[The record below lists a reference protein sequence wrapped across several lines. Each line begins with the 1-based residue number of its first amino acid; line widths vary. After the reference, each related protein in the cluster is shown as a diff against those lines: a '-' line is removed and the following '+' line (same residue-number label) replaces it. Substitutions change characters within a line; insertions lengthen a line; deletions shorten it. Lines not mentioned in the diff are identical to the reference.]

1 MTRRLWL
8 PFLLLSLLI
17 GSLALCFVS
26 DGLRMAQ
33 RDVPVMPLDDA
44 YIHFQYARALAEG
57 HPFRYNADQPPT
69 SGATSLLYPLLLAI
83 GYRLGF
89 TDEALSWWALG
100 IGALTWLGS
109 AWLIFRL
116 ISAEDET
123 ASVLALG
130 VAALFAVHGSLAW
143 AFVSGM
149 ETGLFIYAAL
159 LTLWQV
165 RAARVRSA
173 LMAGALAALIR
184 PEGAVIGIGAALY
197 LLVAQPPRRT
207 DWLHYALPFLASFA
221 QPSLNL
227 ALTGALSGSG
237 MQAKSYLYD
246 VPSDL
251 QRQLAAIWETFARLW
266 QELFTDIS
274 LYNTAFIAALALLPI
289 AFSIGRWL
297 KWRKV
302 SLPLLIALWLI
313 GLAAITALVETAFWQ
328 FKRYQQPLIA
338 LLIVLSGYALVA
350 ISRVARRAAAH
361 GLLIGLALIASLNLG
376 RWTQL
381 YAENVREVALS
392 QRALARAVAQL
403 PSEAIVGVHD
413 IGAVRYLG
421 GRATYDLVGL
431 TTPDAAAAW
440 RHGPGVTFEQMYASA
455 WRPNY
460 FAIYPDARGLSYF
473 VQSGVF
479 GEVLGAFPST
489 APSINVASATNSG
502 QFLYRADWTYAA
514 YAAQPM
520 QPSTLVALDGFALVD
535 SLNVAHLASER
546 AHDYRWWQ
554 AFQRFGFPS
563 ELHTLTYAACAPPDT
578 RNTTCRATDGGRLL
592 TGGEQFTV
600 RTEAGRDLLWI
611 VRVQAQY
618 PLTLRLY
625 AADQLIGVRVVPEI
639 AGRWLEIASLVPRA
653 LITSERLT
661 LRVEADGLAEAGF
674 YMPYY
679 HWFYQGD
686 YQRETMDDLVAT
698 FADSVAL
705 NAAQADYNAAERSL
719 TLNLTWS
726 LQAEAPFDAVVF
738 MHVYDEAG
746 ALIEAA
752 QRDVRVGDGAL
763 PPANWLPDRR
773 YQERH
778 VLRLPADLP
787 SGAYRVA
794 VGLYDPRT
802 LTRYAARGSSADAEQ
817 RVFIGAFRIRD

>member
-8 PFLLLSLLI
+8 PLLLLSLLI
-17 GSLALCFVS
+17 GSLALRFVS
-26 DGLRMAQ
+26 DGLRSAQ
-33 RDVPVMPLDDA
+33 HDMPILPLDDA

-69 SGATSLLYPLLLAI
+69 SGATSLLYPLLLAV
-83 GYRLGF
+83 GYWLGF
-89 TDEALSWWALG
+89 TGEALTWWALS
-100 IGALTWLGS
+100 IGALAWLGS

-116 ISAEDET
+116 ISAEDE
-123 ASVLALG
+123 SLSILALG
-130 VAALFAVHGSLAW
+130 VASLFAVHGSLAW
-143 AFVSGM
+143 SFVSGM
-149 ETGLFIYAAL
+149 ETGLFIYATL

-165 RAARVRSA
+165 CAAQGRSA
-173 LMAGALAALIR
+173 LMAGAFAVLIR
-184 PEGAVIGIGAALY
+184 PEGAVIGIGVALY
-197 LLVAQPPRRT
+197 LLTTQSLRRV
-207 DWLHYALPFLASFA
+207 DVFHHMLPFLATAA
-221 QPSLNL
+221 QPLLNL

-251 QRQLAAIWETFARLW
+251 QRQLAAIWATFVRLW

-274 LYNTAFIAALALLPI
+274 FYHTASIAMLALLPI
-289 AFSIGRWL
+289 ALSIGQWL
-297 KWRKV
+297 KRRKL

-350 ISRVARRAAAH
+350 ISRTARRASAY
-361 GLLIGLALIASLNLG
+361 GLLIALMLIAALNLD

-381 YAENVREVALS
+381 YAENVREIALS
-392 QRALARAVAQL
+392 QSALARAVAQL
-403 PSEAIVGVHD
+403 PPETIVGVHD
-413 IGAVRYLG
+413 IGVVRYLG
-421 GRATYDLVGL
+421 GRTTYDLVGL
-431 TTPDAAAAW
+431 TTPDAATAW

-455 WRPNY
+455 WRPDY

-473 VQSGVF
+473 VQSGIF
-479 GEVLGAFPST
+479 GDVLDAFPST

-520 QPSTLVALDGFALVD
+520 QPSTLAALDGFALVD

-546 AHDYRWWQ
+546 AHDYVWWQ
-554 AFQRFGFPS
+554 AYQRFGFPS
-563 ELHTLTYAACAPPDT
+563 ELHTLTYAACAPPDA
-578 RNTTCRATDGGRLL
+578 RNTTCRVTDGGRLL

-611 VRVQAQY
+611 MRVQAQHS
-618 PLTLRLY
+618 LKLRLY
-625 AADQLIGVRVVPEI
+625 AADQPIGVRVVPEI
-639 AGRWLEIASLVPRA
+639 AGKWLEIASLVPRA
-653 LITSERLT
+653 LITGERLV
-661 LRVEADGLAEAGF
+661 LRVEADGLTETGF

-686 YQRETMDDLVAT
+686 YQHETTDGLVAT
-698 FADSVAL
+698 FADSVVL
-705 NAAQADYNAAERSL
+705 NTAQADYAAAQRSL
-719 TLNLTWS
+719 TLDLTWS

-738 MHVYDEAG
+738 MHIYDESG

-773 YQERH
+773 YRERH

-802 LTRYAARGSSADAEQ
+802 LMRYAARGSSADAEQ
-817 RVFIGAFRIRD
+817 RVFIGAFHVRK